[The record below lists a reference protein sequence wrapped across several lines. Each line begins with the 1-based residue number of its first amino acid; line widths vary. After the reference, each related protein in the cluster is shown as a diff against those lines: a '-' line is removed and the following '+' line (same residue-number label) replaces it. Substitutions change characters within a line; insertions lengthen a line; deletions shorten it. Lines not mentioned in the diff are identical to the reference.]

1 MRRFSLSVQQLAPD
15 VVCVELGGE
24 LDICR
29 AIELEAELRAVE
41 RGRPRSLVIDLRGLS
56 FIDSS
61 GLARLLAARR
71 RALRGGWR
79 LAVVHGSGTV
89 ERLLALSGLDH
100 AFDVLREPADA
111 VALA

>member
-1 MRRFSLSVQQLAPD
+1 VRRFSLSVQQLAPD

-41 RGRPRSLVIDLRGLS
+41 RRRPRSLVIDLRGLS

-79 LAVVHGSGTV
+79 LALVHGTGKI
-89 ERLLALSGLDH
+89 ERLLELGGLEH
-100 AFDVLREPADA
+100 AFDVIRDPAEA
-111 VALA
+111 VATA